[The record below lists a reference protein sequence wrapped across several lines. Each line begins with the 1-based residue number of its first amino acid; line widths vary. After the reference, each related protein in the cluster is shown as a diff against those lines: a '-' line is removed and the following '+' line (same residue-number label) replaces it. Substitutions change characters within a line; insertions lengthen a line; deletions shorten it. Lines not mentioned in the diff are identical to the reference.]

1 MEIRW
6 AAANGGDRMRRT
18 RCRTGLHLLG
28 VFASVLTAAFG
39 KCVAGGSVASVFAA
53 PGMRLSALVLPFL
66 LSVGLSKPQGALAGG
81 LPEGLSIGPSQV
93 LLPWVP
99 PSHAAE
105 FPAVRAQ
112 LQLEGNKGS
121 TGGGDVCFYWAI
133 QNPQVLSLLHPDCS
147 SVQPAAQCRLDGS
160 SGGSWAAAGAP
171 SSGGSNS
178 CFSRVLVEA
187 VPQGVGRRASSWIFA
202 SAEKEFSAEGPS
214 GAPSEG
220 ASALSVSR
228 RGFRAQVLV
237 APIVRLSFS
246 TRDKRLAIG
255 QLGDVSLLGYDAEG
269 NVFSSLEGI
278 PFLWEVQGEDEVV
291 VVEPVETDA
300 VAGTIARR
308 RVEEM
313 GAQEQKR
320 RNGPRWRSDAIVLR
334 GKSTGRATIR
344 ARLAMEQYRDVP
356 PAEVAFLVH
365 ELVALSPAAL
375 LVPPA
380 AVFALELHKLW
391 VRRRPSSFAL
401 FGPGTFSY
409 LASQFLS
416 VLLSHAGS
424 VFLALFVTAFASV
437 PLWALDHVSLF
448 ITGSVVGFQALSP
461 FVSVCCFSAAT
472 FRLLRPP

>member
-1 MEIRW
+1 
-6 AAANGGDRMRRT
+6 MRRT
-18 RCRTGLHLLG
+18 RCQTGLQLLG

-39 KCVAGGSVASVFAA
+39 KCVEGGSVASVFAA
-53 PGMRLSALVLPFL
+53 SGMRLSALVLPLL
-66 LSVGLSKPQGALAGG
+66 LSVGLSKPQGALAIG

-99 PSHAAE
+99 PSHAAQ

-112 LQLEGNKGS
+112 LQLEGHKGS
-121 TGGGDVCFYWAI
+121 AGGGDVCFYWAI

-171 SSGGSNS
+171 SSGGSHS

-214 GAPSEG
+214 GPPSE
-220 ASALSVSR
+220 AFSALSASR

-300 VAGTIARR
+300 VAGTVARR

-313 GAQEQKR
+313 GAQEQQR

-334 GKSTGRATIR
+334 GKSTGRAIIR

-380 AVFALELHKLW
+380 AVFALKLHKLW

-401 FGPGTFSY
+401 LEPDTFCY
-409 LASQFLS
+409 LASHLLS
-416 VLLSHAGS
+416 VLLSNAGS
-424 VFLALFVTAFASV
+424 VFLALFVTVFAAVS
-437 PLWALDHVSLF
+437 LWALVHVSLF
-448 ITGSVVGFQALSP
+448 LTGSVVGFHILSP

-472 FRLLRPP
+472 FELLRPP